1 MYQTQGL
8 ITTTLMGMHITLVDQ
23 LPKTTPVPILVN
35 RRQAKQLGLGPGLFE
50 MKVEGRKWW
59 LRRIA

>member
-1 MYQTQGL
+1 MYRRQGL
-8 ITTTLMGMHITLVDQ
+8 ITPTLMDTLITLVDQ

-50 MKVEGRKWW
+50 MKVEGGKWW